1 MVTPRRRTGAET
13 EIPGILDVIQ
23 NARISWHL
31 FQDPRVPLAAKV
43 VPVLLVAV
51 YLLFPIDLIPDPVLG
66 LGQLDDLALIL
77 IGMKVLQTL
86 SPADVVREYA
96 GSAGR
101 RRGESGRPQGAE
113 EPGHGEGDYIDA
125 EYRVVRDD

>member
-1 MVTPRRRTGAET
+1 MVAPRRHTGA

-43 VPVLLVAV
+43 VAVLLVAV
-51 YLLFPIDLIPDPVLG
+51 YLLFPIDFIPDPVLG

-86 SPADVVREYA
+86 SPADVVREYVGPA
-96 GSAGR
+96 GKR
-101 RRGESGRPQGAE
+101 RRESGGPQGTE